1 VKDLSSQI
9 LGLKKK
15 AKQLVENYQ
24 HVKRENT
31 KFKEEVEKLTISLD
45 EKNQQIKE
53 LTNKVNVLKISGSVG
68 NESTKDVKL
77 KINELVREIDSCIA
91 QINK

>member
-1 VKDLSSQI
+1 MKDLSSQI

-24 HVKRENT
+24 VVKRENI
-31 KFKEEVEKLTISLD
+31 KFKEEVDRLTKNLE

>member
-1 VKDLSSQI
+1 MKDLSSHI
-9 LGLKKK
+9 VSLKKK
-15 AKQLVENYQ
+15 AKQLIENYQ
-24 HVKRENT
+24 AIKKENKKLLVENEGLT
-31 KFKEEVEKLTISLD
+31 KSLD
-45 EKNQQIKE
+45 EKSQQIKE

>member
-1 VKDLSSQI
+1 MKDLSSQI
-9 LGLKKK
+9 IGLKKK

-24 HVKRENT
+24 SVKRENN
-31 KFKEEVEKLTISLD
+31 KFKEEVEKLTKSLD

>member
-1 VKDLSSQI
+1 MKDLSS
-9 LGLKKK
+9 LVVSLKKK
-15 AKQLVENYQ
+15 AKQLVGNYQ
-24 HVKRENT
+24 GVLEENKKLSEKVVKLD
-31 KFKEEVEKLTISLD
+31 KEID
-45 EKNQQIKE
+45 DKNQQIEK

-68 NESTKDVKL
+68 SESAKDVKL

>member
-1 VKDLSSQI
+1 MKDLSSQI
-9 LGLKKK
+9 TGLKKK
-15 AKQLVENYQ
+15 AKQMVENYQ
-24 HVKRENT
+24 VVKRENT
-31 KFKEEVEKLTISLD
+31 KLSEEVEKLTNILT
-45 EKNQQIKE
+45 EKNQQLTE
-53 LTNKVNVLKISGSVG
+53 LTNKINVLKISGSVG

>member
-1 VKDLSSQI
+1 MKDLSSQI
-9 LGLKKK
+9 IGLKKK

-24 HVKRENT
+24 VVKRENN
-31 KFKEEVEKLTISLD
+31 KLKEEVGRLTKDLS
-45 EKNQQIKE
+45 EKNQQVTE

>member
-1 VKDLSSQI
+1 MKDLSSQI
-9 LGLKKK
+9 TGLKKK

-24 HVKRENT
+24 SVKKENN
-31 KFKEEVEKLTISLD
+31 KLKEEVDRLVKNLD
-45 EKNQQIKE
+45 EKNQQVME

>member
-1 VKDLSSQI
+1 MKDLSSQI
-9 LGLKKK
+9 IGLKKK

-24 HVKRENT
+24 SVKRENIKLT
-31 KFKEEVEKLTISLD
+31 EEIEKLTKSLT
-45 EKNQQIKE
+45 ENNQQITE

>member
-1 VKDLSSQI
+1 MKDLSSVVTS
-9 LGLKKK
+9 LKKK
-15 AKQLVENYQ
+15 AKQLVTNYQ
-24 HVKRENT
+24 AVLEENKKLSEKVVKLD
-31 KFKEEVEKLTISLD
+31 KEID
-45 EKNQQIKE
+45 EKNQQIEE
-53 LTNKVNVLKISGSVG
+53 LNNKVNVLKISGSVG

>member
-1 VKDLSSQI
+1 MKDLSSQI
-9 LGLKKK
+9 IGLKKK

-24 HVKRENT
+24 SVKRENN
-31 KFKEEVEKLTISLD
+31 KLKEEVDRLTKDLN
-45 EKNQQIKE
+45 EKNQHVQE

-68 NESTKDVKL
+68 SESTKDVKL

>member
-24 HVKRENT
+24 LVKRENI

>member
-1 VKDLSSQI
+1 MKDLSSQI
-9 LGLKKK
+9 QSLKKK
-15 AKQLVENYQ
+15 AKQLDEKYQ
-24 HVKRENT
+24 TIKRENN
-31 KFKEEVEKLTISLD
+31 KLLEEVGKLTQNLN

-53 LTNKVNVLKISGSVG
+53 LTNKVNVLKISGSVD

>member
-1 VKDLSSQI
+1 MKDLSSQI
-9 LGLKKK
+9 AGLKKK

-24 HVKRENT
+24 FLKKENN
-31 KFKEEVEKLTISLD
+31 KLKEEVDRLVKNLD
-45 EKNQQIKE
+45 EKNQQVME

>member
-1 VKDLSSQI
+1 MKDLSSQI
-9 LGLKKK
+9 QSLKKK

-24 HVKRENT
+24 SVKRENT
-31 KFKEEVEKLTISLD
+31 KLSEEVEKLKENLD

-68 NESTKDVKL
+68 SESTKDVKL

>member
-1 VKDLSSQI
+1 MKDLSSQI
-9 LGLKKK
+9 IGLKKK

-24 HVKRENT
+24 TIKRENIKLT
-31 KFKEEVEKLTISLD
+31 EEVEKLTKSLT
-45 EKNQQIKE
+45 EKNQQVTE

>member
-1 VKDLSSQI
+1 MKDLSS
-9 LGLKKK
+9 LVVSLKKK
-15 AKQLVENYQ
+15 AKQLVTNYQ
-24 HVKRENT
+24 AVLEENKKLSEKVVKLD
-31 KFKEEVEKLTISLD
+31 KEID
-45 EKNQQIKE
+45 DKNQQIEE